1 MPPLFGILVFI
12 DEALASI
19 FSYICNI
26 CLLYCVLKNY
36 KPELKRLNMIL
47 IQNITLDLI
56 LGMFPIIS
64 GMWMAFV
71 DGKVY
76 VLMTGLVKYT
86 SYNFACYSYCMYCA
100 VLCLCVFAFPMQFY
114 FRYKTLCREDKV
126 PTYLHIGLWVILLT
140 LATIIFWG
148 FWIAYS
154 FQHDLSTFN
163 PKAAEVLS
171 FYVGFDED
179 TPFVVAETSSFAF
192 PGTFGFI
199 LITYIISC
207 GIVCYY
213 ALCISQFVHRN
224 AAMTANFKHL
234 YMMLHRTLMT
244 QAALFF
250 IAAVIPVTTMSI
262 FSVFRIPNAYYLFA
276 LASSAFAWVSAIN
289 PCVSIYLI
297 RPYRRFLI
305 RTIKKNCFP
314 NINLSNISS
323 IAVMTVNT
331 KTTTA
336 VGPTSILK
344 QSSK

>member
-114 FRYKTLCREDKV
+114 FRYKTLCST
-126 PTYLHIGLWVILLT
+126 TYR
-140 LATIIFWG
+140 
-148 FWIAYS
+148 
-154 FQHDLSTFN
+154 LST
-163 PKAAEVLS
+163 PKPLKYFHFMSDSMKTRRLS
-171 FYVGFDED
+171 S
-179 TPFVVAETSSFAF
+179 PK
-192 PGTFGFI
+192 
-199 LITYIISC
+199 L
-207 GIVCYY
+207 
-213 ALCISQFVHRN
+213 
-224 AAMTANFKHL
+224 
-234 YMMLHRTLMT
+234 
-244 QAALFF
+244 
-250 IAAVIPVTTMSI
+250 
-262 FSVFRIPNAYYLFA
+262 
-276 LASSAFAWVSAIN
+276 
-289 PCVSIYLI
+289 
-297 RPYRRFLI
+297 
-305 RTIKKNCFP
+305 
-314 NINLSNISS
+314 
-323 IAVMTVNT
+323 
-331 KTTTA
+331 
-336 VGPTSILK
+336 
-344 QSSK
+344 